1 MELTTQT
8 QSNFIAPANIEDL
21 QRLAKMMMASGFFKD
36 ASDVAKCGVKIMAGQ
51 ELGIGP
57 VAACTHIYFIQGRLA
72 YEASILG
79 AAIKNKGYDY
89 RVRTSTDKECAMTF
103 FNRRNEEVG
112 STSYTW
118 ADAERAGL
126 TGKDNYKKHPVS
138 MMFSRCLTRGIRMFC
153 PDVFGGNAVYTPE
166 ELNAEVSANG
176 SYVEDKKAPEIIWK
190 GAAVSEQSAKLN
202 EMFSPKVE
210 GEKDTQEVL
219 I

>member
-1 MELTTQT
+1 METKELTTNNF
-8 QSNFIAPANIEDL
+8 NFIAPTNFDDL

-36 ASDVAKCGVKIMAGQ
+36 AADVAKCGVKIMAGQ

-89 RVRTSTDKECAMTF
+89 RVTTSTDKECAMTF
-103 FNRRNEEVG
+103 LNKRGEEIG
-112 STSYTW
+112 KTSYTW
-118 ADAERAGL
+118 SDAEKAGL

-153 PDVFGGNAVYTPE
+153 PDVFGGNAAYTPD
-166 ELNAEVSANG
+166 ELGAEISSSG

-190 GAAVSEQSAKLN
+190 GAMVSDEAKAMT
-202 EMFSPKVE
+202 EMFT
-210 GEKDTQEVL
+210 EKKEEQEVL